1 MKKSHQPPH
10 PLLRHLAQSEDMLLC
25 FLLTSMLCLSCLQIF
40 LRSVLSGGFLWADP
54 VLRYLVLW
62 CGLLGALK
70 ATALGK
76 HIALDFSDYLIPESL
91 RPWVTL
97 TTELFCTITAIGLML
112 AAWLFIQN
120 EMEFGGSGLLSLPTW
135 VWNIIFPITFGLM
148 SIRYGISFI
157 CKLLDVFSSTHPDRA
172 QNK

>member
-1 MKKSHQPPH
+1 MSKPPH
-10 PLLRHLAQSEDMLLC
+10 PLLRQLAQAEDILLC
-25 FLLTSMLCLSCLQIF
+25 LLLTSMLFLACLQIF
-40 LRSVLSGGFLWADP
+40 LRSVLSGGLLWADP

-70 ATALGK
+70 ATALSK
-76 HIALDFSDYLIPESL
+76 HIAIDFSDYLIPATF
-91 RPWVTL
+91 RPWVAL
-97 TTELFCTITAIGLML
+97 ITELFCTVTAAGLML

-157 CKLLDVFSSTHPDRA
+157 FKLLDHFRSHPPNGA